1 MNIEVCDSYRV
12 IVERGALSRLGAEVR
27 AVSPAVRCALIT
39 DTVVGPLLAASAVD
53 SLIAAGIGPVVIG
66 VPAGESSKSW
76 ETAGRL
82 LEALSEAGLG
92 RDSIVVALG
101 GGVVGDL
108 AGFVAATYLRGIPVV
123 QVPTTLL
130 AQSDSA
136 IGGKTG
142 VDLPRGKNLAGA
154 FWQPALVISDP
165 DVLATLPQRE
175 WLSGLAE
182 VAKSAA
188 LDGGDVFAA
197 LEADAADL
205 VAREAGATMRA
216 VVMSAALKARV
227 VSGDERESRERECLN
242 YGHTLAHA
250 LERELGYG
258 TVSHGAAVADGL
270 RFAARLAV
278 DVAGASGQ
286 WAARQEAL
294 LDALG
299 LARISE
305 PCEPAGLLAAMKS
318 DKKSR
323 DGVVRFVLS
332 TAPGAWTVVPV
343 EDAVVEAALT
353 RWCRYPMGGTS

>member
-1 MNIEVCDSYRV
+1 MNIDVCDSYRV
-12 IVERGALSRLGAEVR
+12 IVERGALARLGSEVR
-27 AVSPAVRCALIT
+27 VVSGAVRCALVT

-53 SLIAAGIGPVVIG
+53 SLLAAGIGPVVIG
-66 VPAGESSKSW
+66 VPAGEASKSW

-82 LEALSEAGLG
+82 LEEFSEAGLG
-92 RDSIVVALG
+92 RDAIVVALG
-101 GGVVGDL
+101 GGVVGDV

-130 AQSDSA
+130 AQADSA

-154 FWQPALVISDP
+154 FWQPALVLSDP
-165 DVLATLPQRE
+165 DVLATLPERE

-188 LDGGDVFAA
+188 LDGEDAFAT
-197 LEADAADL
+197 LEADAAAL
-205 VAREAGATMRA
+205 VARDADATMRA

-227 VSGDERESRERECLN
+227 VSDDEREARERECLN

-278 DVAGASGQ
+278 DVAGASPE
-286 WAARQEAL
+286 WARRQEAL

-299 LARISE
+299 MSPITQA
-305 PCEPAGLLAAMKS
+305 CEPAGLLAAMKS

-323 DGVVRFVLS
+323 DGVVRFVLT
-332 TAPGAWTVVPV
+332 TAPGSWTVVPV
-343 EDAVVEAALT
+343 EDAVVSAALA
-353 RWCRYPMGGTS
+353 RWCHDPMGGTS